1 MAASYAFAV
10 GSVRAREGSLL
21 TRQDME
27 GLMLAGSDRELAS
40 LLRDKGYGD
49 PAGRG
54 GTEELLREET
64 VRLGD
69 YIWSVAPDKSLFDAF
84 LLRNDIH
91 NAKVALKSTL
101 SGRDAQHLLLAP
113 CTLPPKALYTAAEER
128 RFAALPAWL
137 AGAMER
143 AYDVLAHASDAQ
155 LADAVLDRAALSAM
169 LDAAGRTGDPLVE
182 DIVVLQVF
190 YADVK
195 IALRAA
201 RTDRR
206 SLFLEEALC
215 PCGGMK
221 PEEWIRALRGGEEE
235 FLALL
240 ERQNAH
246 GSRGAA
252 EAYRQSPAA
261 FEKWVDDRL
270 METARRAKSVTLG
283 AAPLV
288 GYLLAKET
296 EIRAVH
302 MLASGIR
309 TGQSADTMRERGRLL
324 YA

>member
-54 GTEELLREET
+54 ETEELLREET
-64 VRLGD
+64 VRLWD

-143 AYDVLAHASDAQ
+143 AYDVLAHASDAP
-155 LADAVLDRAALSAM
+155 
-169 LDAAGRTGDPLVE
+169 GRTGDPLVE

>member
-1 MAASYAFAV
+1 
-10 GSVRAREGSLL
+10 
-21 TRQDME
+21 
-27 GLMLAGSDRELAS
+27 
-40 LLRDKGYGD
+40 
-49 PAGRG
+49 
-54 GTEELLREET
+54 
-64 VRLGD
+64 
-69 YIWSVAPDKSLFDAF
+69 
-84 LLRNDIH
+84 
-91 NAKVALKSTL
+91 
-101 SGRDAQHLLLAP
+101 
-113 CTLPPKALYTAAEER
+113 
-128 RFAALPAWL
+128 
-137 AGAMER
+137 MER

-155 LADAVLDRAALSAM
+155 LADAVLEGAALSAM

>member
-64 VRLGD
+64 VRLWD

-169 LDAAGRTGDPLVE
+169 LAAAGGSPGGGHRGSPGVLRRCEDRPAGRPDGSAQPLSRRGPVP
-182 DIVVLQVF
+182 
-190 YADVK
+190 
-195 IALRAA
+195 LR
-201 RTDRR
+201 RH
-206 SLFLEEALC
+206 EA
-215 PCGGMK
+215 
-221 PEEWIRALRGGEEE
+221 
-235 FLALL
+235 
-240 ERQNAH
+240 
-246 GSRGAA
+246 
-252 EAYRQSPAA
+252 
-261 FEKWVDDRL
+261 
-270 METARRAKSVTLG
+270 
-283 AAPLV
+283 
-288 GYLLAKET
+288 
-296 EIRAVH
+296 
-302 MLASGIR
+302 
-309 TGQSADTMRERGRLL
+309 
-324 YA
+324 